1 MNRRSFL
8 RSAVC
13 AAPAALAFSST
24 ASAQL
29 GGGVDELAREVGYA
43 LEIPITKAVAVTG
56 ALLHVARETLP
67 ALEFA
72 EISKFLPGTE
82 RLIFQAAN
90 VVSGALPK
98 SLDGMGAVM
107 EKIQLPAETTDRLRG
122 FILDYLGR
130 NGGRKIV
137 ALLRKAWRS

>member
-1 MNRRSFL
+1 MNRRNFL

-13 AAPAALAFSST
+13 AGPAGLLLADT
-24 ASAQL
+24 AEAQL
-29 GGGVDELAREVGYA
+29 AGGIDELVREAGYA
-43 LEIPITKAVAVTG
+43 LEIPVTKAVAGTG

-72 EISKFLPGTE
+72 EIAKFLPGAE

-98 SLDGMGAVM
+98 SLQDMGAVM
-107 EKIQLPAETTDRLRG
+107 EKIQLPAETTEQLRS
-122 FILDYLGR
+122 FVLDYLGR
-130 NGGRKIV
+130 NGGRKVV